1 MARQL
6 ASIQKIKQ
14 IEDIEGKD
22 RIGYIS
28 FENVNWSVI
37 GNKNLQIGELVC
49 FVEYDSILPELPC
62 FESLR
67 KRCYSQKR
75 RGFVIRPMKMAEKVS
90 YGILFDK
97 NDLQEIIPSEKW
109 NKLKEGDD
117 ITDIIGIRKIEDDIP
132 NEMHLF
138 QKKPFFQRLYDRI
151 IYKLFHVK
159 TNKTGGWPQWAS
171 KSDETRIE
179 AFGSWI
185 FEETQGMPIYI
196 TTKID
201 GQSALF
207 GIYKNIFYV
216 CSRNNLVYK
225 KDIKKA
231 IKDLSLKNITNVR
244 KFSSAFCVSA
254 SIYELP
260 KKFLEIRKELGY
272 DFYIQCEQ
280 AGPGIQ
286 GNKLDLKDFTLFLF
300 NYYNINKKCFYSW
313 GNIESLA
320 NKLEVPTV
328 PLSIIT
334 TWRFRN
340 LQECKEFAKGK
351 YENGHAREGVVVRA
365 FVENNE
371 PMPPPLRG
379 QSNMWSLKI
388 INDDFIIQ

>member
-1 MARQL
+1 MRNL
-6 ASIQKIKQ
+6 ASIQRIKSVKRM
-14 IEDIEGKD
+14 EGKD
-22 RIGYIS
+22 KIACFS
-28 FENVNWSVI
+28 FYGVNWEVI
-37 GNKNLQIGELVC
+37 APIDTEINSLVC
-49 FVEYDSILPELPC
+49 FVEYDSILPEYPC
-62 FESLR
+62 FEFLR

-75 RGFVIRPMKMAEKVS
+75 KGFVIRPFKLQDYVS
-90 YGILFDK
+90 YGILFNK
-97 NDLQEIIPSEKW
+97 NDLKDIIPSEQW

-117 ITDIIGIRKIEDDIP
+117 ITDIIGVRKIEDNVP
-132 NEMHLF
+132 NETHLF
-138 QKKPFFQRLYDRI
+138 QKKPFLQRLYERI

-159 TNKTGGWPQWAS
+159 TDKTSGWPQWAS

-185 FEETQGMPIYI
+185 FEETQDMPIYS
-196 TTKID
+196 TVKVD

-207 GIYKNIFYV
+207 GIYKKNFYI

-225 KDIKKA
+225 KDINKA

-260 KKFLEIRKELGY
+260 KKFLTLRKELGF

-286 GNKLDLKDFTLFLF
+286 GNKLGLKDFTLYLF
-300 NYYNINKKCFYSW
+300 NYYNINKKCYYSW
-313 GNIESLA
+313 DDIKYLSE
-320 NKLEVPTV
+320 KLKISTV
-328 PLSIIT
+328 PFIEISK
-334 TWRFRN
+334 WNFKN
-340 LQECKEFAKGK
+340 LNECKEYARGN
-351 YENGHAREGVVVRA
+351 YDNGHPREGVVIRA
-365 FVENNE
+365 FVEKDK

-388 INDDFIIQ
+388 ISNDYIL